1 MSALTKRHH
10 TKTHSGHEAI
20 LDLIYRGHVYRIPKS
35 VAEKYED
42 KSKVAHRV
50 LPEDIFANIEK
61 KYTKA
66 GVLLRGTRHREGL
79 TQVEMAKKS
88 TLPKQIYLKW
98 KVANGLLVRL
108 LQNGLKRYLALIT
121 VIFCKLITVALS
133 YPQKLWVSL

>member
-79 TQVEMAKKS
+79 TQVEMAKKINVTQADLS
-88 TLPKQIYLKW
+88 KMESGKRPIG
-98 KVANGLLVRL
+98 KVIA
-108 LQNGLKRYLALIT
+108 KRIEK
-121 VIFCKLITVALS
+121 IFGVNYRYFL
-133 YPQKLWVSL
+133 